1 MKTTLSKNINSAL
14 KQIRKDKEKTLL
26 QKLEDYAELKYDP
39 IAQYSK
45 MKRTNSAVTSAA
57 LTQAK
62 LDEMRLTSDP
72 ESNAVRVGAL
82 TIMLIICLN
91 L

>member
-1 MKTTLSKNINSAL
+1 M

-39 IAQYSK
+39 VAQYSK
-45 MKRTNSAVTSAA
+45 MKRTNLAVTSAA

-62 LDEMRLTSDP
+62 LEEMRLADP
-72 ESNAVRVGAL
+72 ESKAIQIGAL
-82 TIMLIICLN
+82 TTMLMICLN

>member
-62 LDEMRLTSDP
+62 LDEMRLTDP

>member
-1 MKTTLSKNINSAL
+1 M
-14 KQIRKDKEKTLL
+14 

-39 IAQYSK
+39 ISQYSK

-62 LDEMRLTSDP
+62 LNEMKLSAPPSDALKT
-72 ESNAVRVGAL
+72 AV
-82 TIMLIICLN
+82 TIVLMICLN